1 MLKNGYAV
9 TAAINNQE
17 FLMAFSGTVSTTV
30 FNTNKVVDHAY
41 RRCRVTAQ
49 RVTAE
54 MQSIATD
61 ALYLLLSELASV
73 KAPSWC
79 IEKLI
84 IPFYE
89 GQPDVTLPIGT
100 VEVMNANYRS
110 LQQVTGPE
118 TFTSTTYKVNF
129 GTFTQ
134 VSTVGIK
141 WLAAAVPVT
150 FAVSDD
156 DITWA
161 NVEVQTT
168 AASTGEWTWTDI
180 TPARSYKYFRIT
192 ANSGT
197 LSYETIYLGNTPTE
211 IPFGVLNR
219 DSYIAQANQIFQG
232 RPTTYWFQRNINQ
245 PILHLWPAPN
255 PAAEYAQLI
264 VWRHRQIMDVG
275 TLQQELEIPQR
286 WYEAIVAKLA
296 SKLAM
301 ETDAVDMNLIPM
313 LDAKAEVALRAAWDG
328 DNDGS
333 PTTITPN
340 IGVYTR

>member
-1 MLKNGYAV
+1 
-9 TAAINNQE
+9 
-17 FLMAFSGTVSTTV
+17 MAFSGTVSTTT
-30 FNTNKVVDHAY
+30 FSTNKVVDHAF
-41 RRCRVTAQ
+41 RRCRITAQ

-54 MQSIATD
+54 MQSIAID
-61 ALYLLLSELASV
+61 CLYLLLSELASV
-73 KAPSWC
+73 KTPSWC

-84 IPFYE
+84 LPFYE
-89 GQPDVTLPIGT
+89 GQPNVVLPLGT
-100 VEVMNANYRS
+100 EEVLNANYRS
-110 LQQVTGPE
+110 LQEVTG
-118 TFTSTTYKVNF
+118 TNTVTSTVYKTAF
-129 GTFTQ
+129 SSDTA

-141 WLAAAVPVT
+141 WLAAAVPIT

-156 DITWA
+156 NVTWT
-161 NVEVQTT
+161 NVETQTTT
-168 AASTGEWTWTDI
+168 AASGEWTWTDV
-180 TPARSYKYFRIT
+180 TPAIAHSYFRIT

-197 LSYETIYLGNTPTE
+197 ITYETVYLGNTPSE

-232 RPTTYWFQRNINQ
+232 RPTTYWFQRDINQ
-245 PILHLWPAPN
+245 PVLHLWPAPN
-255 PAAEYAQLI
+255 TTAETAQLI

-286 WYEAIVAKLA
+286 WYDAIVTKLA

-301 ETDAVDMNLIPM
+301 ETDTVDMNLIPM

-333 PTTITPN
+333 PTTITPT

>member
-1 MLKNGYAV
+1 
-9 TAAINNQE
+9 
-17 FLMAFSGTVSTTV
+17 MAFSGTVSTTT
-30 FNTNKVVDHAY
+30 FSTNKVVDHAF
-41 RRCRVTAQ
+41 RRCRITAQ

-54 MQSIATD
+54 MQSIAID
-61 ALYLLLSELASV
+61 CLYLLLSELASV
-73 KAPSWC
+73 KTPSWC

-84 IPFYE
+84 LPFYE
-89 GQPDVTLPIGT
+89 GQPNVVLPLGT
-100 VEVMNANYRS
+100 EEVLNANYRS
-110 LQQVTGPE
+110 LQEVTG
-118 TFTSTTYKVNF
+118 TNTVTSTVYKTAF
-129 GTFTQ
+129 SSDTA

-141 WLAAAVPVT
+141 WLAAAVPLT

-156 DITWA
+156 NVTWT
-161 NVEVQTT
+161 NVETQTTT
-168 AASTGEWTWTDI
+168 AASGEWTWTDV
-180 TPARSYKYFRIT
+180 TPAIAHSYFRIT

-197 LSYETIYLGNTPTE
+197 ITYETVYLGNTPTE

-232 RPTTYWFQRNINQ
+232 RPTTYWFQRDINQ
-245 PILHLWPAPN
+245 PVLHLWPAPN
-255 PAAEYAQLI
+255 TTAETAQLI

-286 WYEAIVAKLA
+286 WYDAIVTKLA

-301 ETDAVDMNLIPM
+301 ETDTVDMNLIPM

-333 PTTITPN
+333 PTTITPT